1 MTNRTRDKIIF
12 TAHALVITGLTG
24 AAIVG
29 MVHALNTIGATTGLT
44 ATQLLDWR
52 SPHVLWLVP
61 PAVGAAATALVFG
74 QWMLMKRP
82 REKNKT

>member
-1 MTNRTRDKIIF
+1 MTNRTRVKIIF
-12 TAHALVITGLTG
+12 AAHALVITGLTG
-24 AAIVG
+24 IAIVG

-52 SPHVLWLVP
+52 NPHVLWMLP

-74 QWMLMKRP
+74 QWLMMKRS
-82 REKNKT
+82 REKNKK